1 MEPRGSAAPQPRP
14 SRVDEGEMA
23 RPHDVELQTYD
34 GENEREARRAFDA
47 DVAKWHAAGWRP
59 LDEQWTGRH
68 LLVTYVARPG
78 RHRASA
84 ERDPIAEAYDVV
96 HDEAVIPP
104 ALALAALIFVVAAF
118 VIVWIGY
125 HPL

>member
-1 MEPRGSAAPQPRP
+1 
-14 SRVDEGEMA
+14 MA

-34 GENEREARRAFDA
+34 GENEREARRAYDA

-78 RHRASA
+78 NHRTSTQ
-84 ERDPIAEAYDVV
+84 RDVNAEAYDAAD
-96 HDEAVIPP
+96 HEAVIPP
-104 ALALAALIFVVAAF
+104 ALALAALIFIIAVF
-118 VIVWIGY
+118 VLLWIAY